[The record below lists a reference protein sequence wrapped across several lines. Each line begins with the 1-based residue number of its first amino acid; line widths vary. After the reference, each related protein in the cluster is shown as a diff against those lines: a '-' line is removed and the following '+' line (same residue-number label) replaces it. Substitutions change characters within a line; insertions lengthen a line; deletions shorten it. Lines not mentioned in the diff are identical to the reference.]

1 MGKGSFRVNF
11 FCPFFFQIYFPTAVK
26 RHFYFAKFGKQQ
38 RKETIMIRTIL
49 AVIVGFCVWSI
60 LWVGGNELF
69 KILSPGWYGASEDAF
84 MKAMANKE
92 PMTAD
97 SIILLIH
104 LGLSVIVS
112 FISGYITAL
121 VAGENKRSPLSLGVV
136 LLMVGVLVE
145 AAYWSYIPVWY
156 HLVFLVLLIPV
167 TVAGGRLRRVE

>member
-1 MGKGSFRVNF
+1 
-11 FCPFFFQIYFPTAVK
+11 
-26 RHFYFAKFGKQQ
+26 
-38 RKETIMIRTIL
+38 MIRTIL

-69 KILSPGWYGASEDAF
+69 KMLSPGWYAASEGAF

-92 PMTAD
+92 PFAAD

-104 LGLSVIVS
+104 LVLSVIVS

-136 LLMVGVLVE
+136 LLIVGILVE
-145 AAYWSYIPVWY
+145 AAYWSYIPLWY
-156 HLVFLVLLIPV
+156 HLIFLILLIPV
-167 TVAGGRLRRVE
+167 TVAGGKLRRVD

>member
-1 MGKGSFRVNF
+1 
-11 FCPFFFQIYFPTAVK
+11 
-26 RHFYFAKFGKQQ
+26 
-38 RKETIMIRTIL
+38 MIRTIL

-69 KILSPGWYGASEDAF
+69 KMLSPGWYAASEGAF

-92 PMTAD
+92 PFAAD

-104 LGLSVIVS
+104 LVLSVIVS

-136 LLMVGVLVE
+136 LLIVGILVE
-145 AAYWSYIPVWY
+145 AAYWSYIPIWY
-156 HLVFLVLLIPV
+156 HLIFLILLIPV
-167 TVAGGRLRRVE
+167 TVAGGKLKR